1 MIMAFCTK
9 CGNEMKEDAKFC
21 PACGEPAN
29 GASAGRENKNGSS
42 TVAGEAYQNA
52 KSKVETVLNTK
63 DATGEYDKDDIE
75 NNKVICALAYI
86 PILFFLPL
94 IACPKDSKFAKFHAN
109 QGLLLL
115 ILAIVCNVIGSLIG
129 LIPFVGTIVWILLE
143 IVLVGA
149 FLFGLINTL
158 QGKAKELP
166 LIGGIRLI

>member
-1 MIMAFCTK
+1 MSFCKK
-9 CGNEMKEDAKFC
+9 CGKEMNDDVKFC

-29 GASAGRENKNGSS
+29 NGASGSS
-42 TVAGEAYQNA
+42 ENNSGNSSYANDAYQNA

-63 DATGEYDKDDIE
+63 DTTGEYDPKDIE
-75 NNKVICALAYI
+75 SNKVICALAYI

-94 IACPKDSKFAKFHAN
+94 VACPKTSKFAKFHAN

-115 ILAIVCNVIGSLIG
+115 ILSVVCNVVGSLIG
-129 LIPFVGTIVWILLE
+129 LIPILGTIVWVLLE
-143 IVLVGA
+143 LVLFAA
-149 FLFGLINTL
+149 FIFGLINTL